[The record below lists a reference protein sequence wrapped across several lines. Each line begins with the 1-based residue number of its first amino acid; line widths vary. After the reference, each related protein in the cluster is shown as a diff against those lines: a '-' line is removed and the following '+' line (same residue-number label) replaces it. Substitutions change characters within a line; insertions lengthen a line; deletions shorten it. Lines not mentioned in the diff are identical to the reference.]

1 MCDSCQNDSRRSFL
15 KTAFAAAAGVALVPQ
30 WLVAGDHG
38 DAHGGGHDAP
48 AKKPS
53 AKAKSKAPAESTGH
67 EEAHPKEAAHHAP
80 AGPGITPD
88 EALSRLLEGNR
99 RFVSNKAFHPNEG
112 PSAREKLAKGQA
124 PFAII
129 LGCAD
134 SRVPPEVVFD
144 FGLGDLFVIRVAGNI
159 VEDAGVGSIEYAVE
173 HLGTP
178 LIVVLGHERCGAVK
192 ATIETVEAGGEA
204 PGHIGELVRKL
215 KPAVDASKNVP
226 GDKLDN
232 AVREN
237 ARRMAKELAGLE
249 PFLKER
255 VDSGKVKV
263 VAARYDLDSGV
274 VELL

>member
-1 MCDSCQNDSRRSFL
+1 MCDSCPNDSRRRFL
-15 KTAFAAAAGVALVPQ
+15 KTAFSAAAGIALLPQ
-30 WLVAGDHG
+30 WLGATDHG
-38 DAHGGGHDAP
+38 DAHATGHDSKP
-48 AKKPS
+48 KKP
-53 AKAKSKAPAESTGH
+53 AAKSKAQDTSGH
-67 EEAHPKEAAHHAP
+67 EEAHPQEAAHHAP

-99 RFVSNKAFHPNEG
+99 RFVSNKSFHPNEG
-112 PSAREKLAKGQA
+112 PNARGKLAGGQA

-129 LGCAD
+129 LGCSD

-204 PGHIGELVRKL
+204 PGRIGELVRKL
-215 KPAVDASKNVP
+215 KPAVEASKNVP
-226 GDKLDN
+226 GDKVDN